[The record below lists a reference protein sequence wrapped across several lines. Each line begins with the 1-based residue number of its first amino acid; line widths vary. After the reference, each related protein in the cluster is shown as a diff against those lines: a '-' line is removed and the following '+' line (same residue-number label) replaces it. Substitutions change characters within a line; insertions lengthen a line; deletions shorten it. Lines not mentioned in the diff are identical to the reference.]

1 MIFKNCKKET
11 QQIQMSWWL
20 RGLSESLCHL
30 ENRVMRKKC
39 QLCAAG
45 ATAMEVGFLAPSEE
59 FSLFCALL
67 INCKRDKSWCF
78 FKKNLARV

>member
-11 QQIQMSWWL
+11 QQIQKSWWL
-20 RGLSESLCHL
+20 KELSESLCHL

-45 ATAMEVGFLAPSEE
+45 ATVTAVEFLAPAEE
-59 FSLFCALL
+59 FSLFVP
-67 INCKRDKSWCF
+67 
-78 FKKNLARV
+78 FK